1 MNRKIALITD
11 THFGAR
17 GDSIKVLDAQEQ
29 MFEESFFPICQKYGI
44 KNVFHLGDL
53 VDKNRTI
60 SFSTYDRIRNMFL
73 EPMRKNNMTMDIIL
87 GNHDVTYKNFDDSNS
102 GMLLQDYTNIFVH
115 SSARPQVLYGKY
127 HIMVCPWIN
136 ENNKNESLDMMF
148 NQTFNDPPGPNILMG
163 HFDIHGFIHEQENVN
178 KVIFNQSDF
187 KDYDIVLS
195 GHYHNKQTIGNIHYL
210 GSPWPIA
217 WGEDTVDKGFYI
229 FDLETLE
236 LTFIKNENTLF
247 MRIEYDDNK
256 PMQVPK
262 TAENKFVKLSIKSK
276 QDAGAFAV
284 YKEQLDRIALDVV
297 VDTPEKFIFNPTGEN
312 KIEVTET
319 KPTFEIVKETVENMK
334 FTAHEEEIRNDFL
347 ALYRQAERE
356 VEIE

>member
-1 MNRKIALITD
+1 MNSKIAIITD

-17 GDSIKVLDAQEQ
+17 GDSIKVLEHQEQ
-29 MFEESFFPICQKYGI
+29 FLEETFFPICQKYGI

-53 VDKNRTI
+53 VDKNRSIT
-60 SFSTYDRIRNMFL
+60 FSTFDRIRNMFL
-73 EPMRKNNMTMDIIL
+73 EPMFKNNMVMDIIL

-102 GMLLQDYTNIFVH
+102 GMLLQDYTNIIVH
-115 SSARPQVLYGKY
+115 DSARPQFLFEKY
-127 HIMVCPWIN
+127 HIMLCPWIN
-136 ENNKNESLDMMF
+136 ENNKHEALNMMF
-148 NQTFNDPPGPNILMG
+148 NQTFDDPPGPNILMG
-163 HFDIHGFIHEQENVN
+163 HFDINGFIHEQENKN

-187 KDYDIVLS
+187 KNYDIVLS

-217 WGEDTVDKGFYI
+217 WGEDEVDKGFHI

-236 LTFIKNENTLF
+236 LTFIKNENPLF

-256 PMQVPK
+256 FMQVPK
-262 TAENKFVKLSIKSK
+262 EAKDKYVKLSIKSK
-276 QDAGAFAV
+276 QNAGAFAV
-284 YKEQLDRIALDVV
+284 YKEELDKLALEVT
-297 VDTPEKFIFNPTGEN
+297 VDNPEKFIFNPDGN

-334 FTAHEEEIRNDFL
+334 FIAHDEEIRKDFL
-347 ALYRQAERE
+347 ELYREAERE